1 MSILHNNKG
10 LSRLEFFCIVGI
22 CLIAVFAAYKGILY
36 YHNSMARGNDSLK
49 VNAAKSVATMN
60 LSTAGCVI
68 NGCEGSFDKPCK
80 HMDKDGY
87 TTGHYDAVK
96 RKIFADNLAGYNEYT
111 EMKIGDEIYKGKK
124 NTMVIK
130 VQGKEDKIYLS
141 WVPSK
146 DQERFARK

>member
-1 MSILHNNKG
+1 MTNP
-10 LSRLEFFCIVGI
+10 
-22 CLIAVFAAYKGILY
+22 A
-36 YHNSMARGNDSLK
+36 
-49 VNAAKSVATMN
+49 
-60 LSTAGCVI
+60 
-68 NGCEGSFDKPCK
+68 K

-87 TTGHYDAVK
+87 TTGYYDAVK

-146 DQERFARK
+146 DQE